1 MQSSISVIL
10 STWLF
15 ILAMCVQS
23 LAADAPEIEANAKP
37 VDGLVVCGMDE
48 VFVVSLDA
56 IIAGKIE
63 KQWSWRATERP
74 ELPKSIAR
82 RFGTTDECKP
92 IAGDRLLVTS
102 SGGGCA
108 LIDRESGHASWFA
121 VVPNAHSIELLP
133 MDRVVVAGSTGT
145 KGNCLA
151 LFDLS
156 RSETS
161 LWDTELYSA
170 HGVVWDDQQQQ
181 LWALGAHELRSY
193 RLKDWETS
201 SPSLEL
207 DGSYALPDK
216 GGHDL
221 QPMPHSDDLVLST
234 HEHVYLF
241 DRSAKRFRLHPTLG
255 AQKDVKCI
263 SIETI
268 GGRVVWLQADQ
279 PNWWTDRIRLL
290 DPDADAQLTDEK
302 LYKARWVETV
312 RK

>member
-1 MQSSISVIL
+1 MPSSILVTL
-10 STWLF
+10 SAWLL

-23 LAADAPEIEANAKP
+23 RASDPPGIEAKPRP

-48 VFVVSLDA
+48 VFVVSLDTLV
-56 IIAGKIE
+56 AGKIE
-63 KQWSWRATERP
+63 KLWSWRAAERP
-74 ELPKSIAR
+74 ELPKPIAK

-92 IAGDRLLVTS
+92 IAGNRLLVTS

-121 VVPNAHSIELLP
+121 IVPNAHSIELLP
-133 MDRVVVAGSTGT
+133 KDRVVVAGSTGA
-145 KGNCLA
+145 KGNCLV

-170 HGVVWDDQQQQ
+170 HGVVWDDNQQQ
-181 LWALGAHELRSY
+181 LWALGSKELRCY

-207 DGSYALPDK
+207 DGSYAIPDE

-221 QPMPHSDDLVLST
+221 QPMPHSDELVLST

-241 DRSAKRFRLHPTLG
+241 DRITKRFRLHPILG
-255 AQKDVKCI
+255 KQQDVKCI
-263 SIETI
+263 SINPI

-290 DPDADAQLTDEK
+290 DPDAEVQLTDEK

-312 RK
+312 GK